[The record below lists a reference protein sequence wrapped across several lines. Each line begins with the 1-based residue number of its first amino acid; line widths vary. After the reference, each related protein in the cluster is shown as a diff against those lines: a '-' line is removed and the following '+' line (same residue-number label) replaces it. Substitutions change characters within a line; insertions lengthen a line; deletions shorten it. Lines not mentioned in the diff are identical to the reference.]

1 MDEVQSGNE
10 LGDEFNRGR
19 ATSRGRFGKQTVFLE
34 SNRSF
39 QDGT

>member
-19 ATSRGRFGKQTVFLE
+19 ATSRRKIWETNSLSRV
-34 SNRSF
+34 
-39 QDGT
+39 